1 MTALVV
7 LLVLVI
13 VGLVIWDRC
22 VREKPPT
29 VSSAGGPTRERFRP
43 ATRATPRPGLGK
55 AGSHPRFQ
63 GRDTAAAR
71 PAGVPAA
78 QVNRF
83 APAPEPVASPAKSV
97 ARRMRSASPAAVRSP
112 SAIGKP
118 TASASTDPPIPAKER
133 PMTQITAIP
142 NPPQP
147 RPPRGLRP
155 SSSGRSCVLIAG
167 AGALGKNVA
176 LDLALTGVREMRIVD
191 GDVFEEHNRTR
202 SPLHPRRGTYV
213 PGSACRRPQAS
224 AGS

>member
-83 APAPEPVASPAKSV
+83 APRAGT
-97 ARRMRSASPAAVRSP
+97 RRFSGEVRRSP
-112 SAIGKP
+112 DAIGL
-118 TASASTDPPIPAKER
+118 ACGRPIAE
-133 PMTQITAIP
+133 
-142 NPPQP
+142 
-147 RPPRGLRP
+147 
-155 SSSGRSCVLIAG
+155 C
-167 AGALGKNVA
+167 
-176 LDLALTGVREMRIVD
+176 DREADCLCID
-191 GDVFEEHNRTR
+191 
-202 SPLHPRRGTYV
+202 
-213 PGSACRRPQAS
+213 
-224 AGS
+224 